1 VIINDFCATNAL
13 HLRYILPKWTTLT
26 RQKLHDT
33 KRNHQTIPS

>member
-13 HLRYILPKWTTLT
+13 HLPYILPKWTTLT

-33 KRNHQTIPS
+33 KRNH